1 MSRTVSY
8 GLVFTAILGFGLGAW
23 ADDSPG
29 VRELRAATVETLQAM
44 KATYAT
50 QYAPKVWKKKYAG
63 WDIDTAYKNAEAA
76 AESANTLQEARAS
89 VVQFVSSMK
98 DYHVSVGF
106 YSTEK
111 ASLPFTVKTV
121 QGRTFFADIDREKMP
136 ESAFPFAP
144 GDELVSF
151 NGKSIAEE
159 IGSLVQMSSAN
170 VASTDVAW
178 ADLMLTRRRASRGFP
193 VPKGSVVIGG
203 KKVGEDKI
211 RNYQLVWDYEADE
224 IGVPFSV
231 PKSDETALTRM
242 KSRKMVGGMRM
253 VGDERAN
260 LFGLGNRESYIPALG
275 EKIWQN
281 AKEIEGKVSF
291 GFFSLPMKRPT
302 TFDAYIYKNKE
313 GRSIGV
319 IRIPDYSPQ
328 DESGAVKEFADLLH
342 YFETETDGLVIDQ
355 INNPGGSVFY
365 LYALASM
372 LSDQPLAAPKH
383 RMSITP
389 SDIVDA
395 LPGIEALKQI
405 QNDSDAREALGSD
418 WSGYPVTLSFANAL
432 RDNLSFMVSEWRQ
445 AKKIT
450 DPFYVGGVD
459 MINPSFVATYTKP
472 VMVVVNELCFSGGDF
487 FPAILQD
494 NKRATIFGH
503 RTAGAGGY
511 VNEGQVASLIGVEYF
526 TITGSIAERV
536 DGNPIENL
544 GVTPDVAY
552 DLSAAD
558 MQQGFQGY
566 VSAIQKGIDS
576 LLPKKR

>member
-1 MSRTVSY
+1 MNRIPVSN
-8 GLVFTAILGFGLGAW
+8 GLVFVLMLGLGLQAR
-23 ADDSPG
+23 AGDPA
-29 VRELRAATVETLQAM
+29 VEELRTATIETLQAM
-44 KATYAT
+44 KATYAS

-63 WDIDTAYKNAEAA
+63 WDIDTAYKKAESA
-76 AESANTLQEARAS
+76 AESAETLQQARGAI
-89 VVQFVSSMK
+89 VQFVSSMK

-106 YSTEK
+106 FSTEK

-121 QGRTFFADIDREKMP
+121 GGRTFFADIDREKMP
-136 ESAFPFAP
+136 ESAFPFMP
-144 GDELVSF
+144 GDELITF
-151 NGKSIAEE
+151 NGKPIAEE
-159 IGSLVQMSSAN
+159 IGALVQLSSAN
-170 VASTDVAW
+170 VPATDVAW

-193 VPKGSVVIGG
+193 VPSGSALIGG
-203 KKVGEDKI
+203 KKRGEEKV
-211 RNYQLVWDYEADE
+211 RQYQLVWDYAPDE

-242 KSRKMVGGMRM
+242 KSRKMVAGMKM
-253 VGDERAN
+253 ASGENLN
-260 LFGLGNRESYIPALG
+260 LFGLGARESYIPELG
-275 EKIWQN
+275 KKIWEN
-281 AKEIEGKVSF
+281 AKEMEGKVSF
-291 GFFSLPMKRPT
+291 GFFSMPMKRAT
-302 TFDAYIYKNKE
+302 TFDAYIYKNAQ
-313 GRSIGV
+313 GRKIGV
-319 IRIPDYSPQ
+319 IRIPSYSPQ
-328 DESGAVKEFADLLH
+328 DESGAVKEFADLLNR
-342 YFETETDGLVIDQ
+342 FESETDGLVIDQ

-372 LSDQPLAAPKH
+372 LSDQPLMAPKH
-383 RMSITP
+383 RMSVTP

-405 QNDSDAREALGSD
+405 KTDEDARNALGPD

-445 AKKIT
+445 AKRIT

-459 MINPSFVATYTKP
+459 MINPSFEANYSKP

-494 NKRATIFGH
+494 NKRAKIFGH

-511 VNEGQVASLIGVEYF
+511 VNEGQIASLIGVEYF

-544 GVTPDVAY
+544 GVTPDIAY
-552 DLSAAD
+552 ELTPAD
-558 MQQGFQGY
+558 MQQGFSGY
-566 VSAIQKGIDS
+566 KVAIQKGIDS
-576 LLPKKR
+576 LLPKK